1 MAGRLRVSIE
11 LSKHTL
17 RDIILAEI
25 IQIKEQEPNLPEID
39 AWWKLVEKL
48 ENTNCFQNFQDIL
61 NAWRFA
67 FKSEPHNLF
76 PKLHGLQLIDLKRR
90 AGLVD

>member
-1 MAGRLRVSIE
+1 MAGRLKTSIE

-25 IQIKEQEPNLPEID
+25 IQIREQEPILPEID

-48 ENTNCFQNFQDIL
+48 ENTNCFQNFQEIME
-61 NAWRFA
+61 AWCFA
-67 FKSEPHNLF
+67 FKSEPHIIF
-76 PKLHGLQLIDLKRR
+76 PQLYDLPLIDLKRK
-90 AGLVD
+90 AGLID